1 MPPEYCIVIAVQKG
15 TTAAVFCCV
24 CEIVAFHQGIFAV
37 QKSCI
42 EVSAVAVFVE
52 WWIVTVQ
59 ELCYSLYNRWGL
71 L

>member
-1 MPPEYCIVIAVQKG
+1 MFVDICC
-15 TTAAVFCCV
+15 TARYNSCSLLLCM
-24 CEIVAFHQGIFAV
+24 FAV

-42 EVSAVAVFVE
+42 HTSAVAVFVE

-59 ELCYSLYNRWGL
+59 DLCYSLYNRWSL